1 MSLDIIIFAVV
12 AAVLIARLR
21 SVLGTRHGDERRRGN
36 PFEQVRAEA
45 KNLEIEPKENLLS
58 PDYPPQNPD
67 SIVIDD
73 SFIKAPKKDVEGIKK
88 TLQKLT
94 SVDSTFDVQGFLT
107 GARGAFEMITGAFAK
122 GDSETLK
129 PLLSEDLYSG
139 FVSAISDREEKGYVS
154 EYELH
159 RIKEAR
165 VAAARLGGVMAY
177 VTVDFDIEQTT
188 TLKDKD
194 GKVIEGDPDKIT
206 EVHDVWTF
214 ARDTRSR
221 DPNWE
226 LVATQLGDG

>member
-1 MSLDIIIFAVV
+1 M
-12 AAVLIARLR
+12 
-21 SVLGTRHGDERRRGN
+21 
-36 PFEQVRAEA
+36 
-45 KNLEIEPKENLLS
+45 
-58 PDYPPQNPD
+58 
-67 SIVIDD
+67 
-73 SFIKAPKKDVEGIKK
+73 
-88 TLQKLT
+88 
-94 SVDSTFDVQGFLT
+94 QGFLT